1 MKQVLTVFQ
10 YTFKEGIRKKA
21 FWVSTII
28 IMALILLLCFVPK
41 IMSAFEKQD
50 EGGRKR
56 MVRQRFL

>member
-28 IMALILLLCFVPK
+28 IMALILLLCLAPR
-41 IMSAFEKQD
+41 IISAFDKSE
-50 EGGRKR
+50 EGSRVQKAGRG
-56 MVRQRFL
+56 FF